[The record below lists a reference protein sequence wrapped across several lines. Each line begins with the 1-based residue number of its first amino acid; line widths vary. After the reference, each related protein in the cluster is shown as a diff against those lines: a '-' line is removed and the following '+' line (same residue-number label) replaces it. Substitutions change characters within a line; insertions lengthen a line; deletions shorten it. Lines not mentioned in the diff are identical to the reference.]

1 MIFSQLLH
9 QVKEEDMLIIEASM
23 INLERF
29 IPHIRVSNMER
40 HLPLVSEVSVRDVLS
55 QPVLGKYKKFLRDR
69 GRQTSHSCKEGIV
82 FVDMLVL
89 VSIRI
94 SAGSHEEFLLMNK
107 MVFIRLETRCQQIS
121 IFWGNLQICDTGEKR
136 LVFVVHVFIKN
147 CKESVPLER
156 LWNRINFRHFTHVIE
171 ICVLD
176 MLSQPVLD
184 KFCDLFRNWSYS
196 SFYSVHD
203 SQVSVSMISNVVSI
217 IGDSAEHSLFI
228 AEVFI
233 ENMNHVVPDCLIFTV
248 SFNFS
253 DSIKKYN
260 MFIIEFLDIDKER
273 FVPHIRIRNNIMA
286 ANKQFS
292 SVGKVCVLDVLGQPV
307 LGPVSHLR
315 GERDVSFLELCL
327 EVIMFQ
333 VMAIAVIVRNLA
345 ESRLFIVKVHTE

>member
-82 FVDMLVL
+82 FGDMLVL

-156 LWNRINFRHFTHVIE
+156 LWNRVNFRHFTPVIK

-184 KFCDLFRNWSYS
+184 KFCDLFRNWSNS
-196 SFYSVHD
+196 SFHSVHD

-217 IGDSAEHSLFI
+217 IRDSAEHSLFI
-228 AEVFI
+228 TEVFI
-233 ENMNHVVPDCLIFTV
+233 ENMNHVVPD
-248 SFNFS
+248 
-253 DSIKKYN
+253 
-260 MFIIEFLDIDKER
+260 
-273 FVPHIRIRNNIMA
+273 IRIRNNIMS

-292 SVGKVCVLDVLGQPV
+292 SVGEVCVLDVLGQPV

-315 GERDVSFLELCL
+315 GEWDVSFLELCL

-333 VMAIAVIVRNLA
+333 VMTVAVIVRNLA
-345 ESRLFIVKVHTE
+345 EFRLFIVKMHAEKSFAVSNNGLI